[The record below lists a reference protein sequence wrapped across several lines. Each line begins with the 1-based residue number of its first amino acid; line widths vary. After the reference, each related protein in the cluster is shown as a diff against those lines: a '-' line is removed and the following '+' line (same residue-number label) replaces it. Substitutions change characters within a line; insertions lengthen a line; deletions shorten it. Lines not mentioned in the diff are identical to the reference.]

1 MLLRDIVFLFRHK
14 LYFKEKIMKKLSLLS
29 ALCLM
34 LSACEME
41 LDIPVKISELLSTET
56 QNVTGTIAVEVSACA
71 SYEDSRIPS
80 ESLTEVRTKIKGI
93 IPSAEYVQCYTK
105 EMNSYA
111 EFNIKINVKHDV
123 ETASDGISLL
133 SDGTGALGIHIPNDV
148 TEQIKQA
155 LYGSSDVSISFRITN
170 DTDKQTKYVVGASY
184 LNNQPFPL
192 GNTFILLPNH
202 SLDIRLSDV
211 AKDYILQGDNFII
224 LIPDND
230 DEQQASESSEQAE

>member
-1 MLLRDIVFLFRHK
+1 
-14 LYFKEKIMKKLSLLS
+14 MKKLSLLS

-41 LDIPVKISELLSTET
+41 LDIPVKISELLSAET

-80 ESLTEVRTKIKGI
+80 ESLTEVGTKIKGI

-111 EFNIKINVKHDV
+111 EFNIKINVKQDV

-155 LYGSSDVSISFRITN
+155 LYGSSDVSISFSITN
-170 DTDKQTKYVVGASY
+170 DTDKQAKYVVGASY

-211 AKDYILQGDNFII
+211 AKDYILQGNNFII

>member
-1 MLLRDIVFLFRHK
+1 
-14 LYFKEKIMKKLSLLS
+14 MKKLSLLG

-41 LDIPVKISELLSTET
+41 LDIPVKISELLSAET
-56 QNVTGTIAVEVSACA
+56 QNVTGMVAVEVSACA

-123 ETASDGISLL
+123 ETPSDGISLL
-133 SDGTGALGIHIPNDV
+133 SNDAGALGIHIPNDV
-148 TEQIKQA
+148 TAQIKEA
-155 LYGSSDVSISFRITN
+155 LYGSSDVSMIFRITN
-170 DTDKQTKYVVGASY
+170 DTDKQVKYVVGASY

-202 SLDIRLSDV
+202 SVDIRLSDV

-230 DEQQASESSEQAE
+230 EQEASESSEQAE

>member
-1 MLLRDIVFLFRHK
+1 
-14 LYFKEKIMKKLSLLS
+14 MKKLSLLS

-41 LDIPVKISELLSTET
+41 LDIPVKISELLSAET

-111 EFNIKINVKHDV
+111 EFNVKIIVKHDV
-123 ETASDGISLL
+123 ETAADGISLL

-155 LYGSSDVSISFRITN
+155 LYGSSDVSISFSITN
-170 DTDKQTKYVVGASY
+170 DTDKQAKYVVGASY

-211 AKDYILQGDNFII
+211 AKDYILQGNNFII

>member
-1 MLLRDIVFLFRHK
+1 
-14 LYFKEKIMKKLSLLS
+14 MKKLSLLS

-41 LDIPVKISELLSTET
+41 LDIPVKISELLSAET
-56 QNVTGTIAVEVSACA
+56 QDVTGVLSVEVSACA

-80 ESLTEVRTKIKGI
+80 ESLIEVQKKIKTI
-93 IPSAEYVQCYTK
+93 IPSAEYVQCYKK
-105 EMNSYA
+105 EMTSYA
-111 EFNIKINVKHDV
+111 EFNFKVNVKHDI
-123 ETASDGISLL
+123 ETPSDGISLL
-133 SDGTGALGIHIPNDV
+133 SNNTGALGMHIPNDV

-155 LYGSSDVSISFRITN
+155 LYGSSDVSISFSITN
-170 DTDKQTKYVVGASY
+170 DTDKQAKYVVGASY

>member
-1 MLLRDIVFLFRHK
+1 
-14 LYFKEKIMKKLSLLS
+14 MKKLSLLG

-41 LDIPVKISELLSTET
+41 LDIPVKISELLSAET
-56 QNVTGTIAVEVSACA
+56 QNATGVLSVEVSACA

-111 EFNIKINVKHDV
+111 EFNIKINVKHDT
-123 ETASDGISLL
+123 ETPSDGISLL
-133 SDGTGALGIHIPNDV
+133 SNNAGALGIHIPNDV
-148 TEQIKQA
+148 TEQFKQA
-155 LYGSSDVSISFRITN
+155 LYGSSDVSINFRITN
-170 DTDKQTKYVVGASY
+170 DTDKQAKYVVGASY

-192 GNTFILLPNH
+192 GNTFTLLPNH

-211 AKDYILQGDNFII
+211 AKDYILQGNNFII

-230 DEQQASESSEQAE
+230 DEQQASESSAQAE

>member
-1 MLLRDIVFLFRHK
+1 
-14 LYFKEKIMKKLSLLS
+14 MKKLSLLG

-41 LDIPVKISELLSTET
+41 LDIPVKISELLSAET
-56 QNVTGTIAVEVSACA
+56 QNVTGMVAVEVSACT
-71 SYEDSRIPS
+71 SYEDSRISS

-111 EFNIKINVKHDV
+111 EFNIKINVKHDI
-123 ETASDGISLL
+123 EAASDGISLL
-133 SDGTGALGIHIPNDV
+133 SNDAGALGIHIPNDV
-148 TEQIKQA
+148 TAQIKEA
-155 LYGSSDVSISFRITN
+155 LYGSSDISMIFRVTN
-170 DTDKQTKYVVGASY
+170 DTNKQVKYVVGASY

-202 SLDIRLSDV
+202 SVDIRLSDV

-230 DEQQASESSEQAE
+230 DEPEESESSEQAE

>member
-1 MLLRDIVFLFRHK
+1 
-14 LYFKEKIMKKLSLLS
+14 MKKLSLLG

-80 ESLTEVRTKIKGI
+80 ESLIEVQKKIKTI
-93 IPSAEYVQCYTK
+93 IPSAEYVQCYKK
-105 EMNSYA
+105 EMTSYA
-111 EFNIKINVKHDV
+111 EFNFKVNVKHDI
-123 ETASDGISLL
+123 ETPSDGISLL

-211 AKDYILQGDNFII
+211 AKDYILQGNNFII